1 MTIIEALVLVLFG
14 IVLPTWDVGSDIA
27 LSYSFISTKQC
38 DLTWEEYVREY
49 RNGIEPLV
57 VQNIGRF
64 IFSVFNSWGTNY
76 KFHFDFQINFAI
88 SKMKAIVLDFIVNRA
103 TYAFPGICMF
113 VMIGPT
119 IIVNMIIQMKIIK
132 SVTVVS

>member
-1 MTIIEALVLVLFG
+1 MTIVEALVLVLFG

-64 IFSVFNSWGTNY
+64 IFSVFNS
-76 KFHFDFQINFAI
+76 
-88 SKMKAIVLDFIVNRA
+88 
-103 TYAFPGICMF
+103 
-113 VMIGPT
+113 
-119 IIVNMIIQMKIIK
+119 
-132 SVTVVS
+132 